1 MGFNFNFPN
10 FFSSMRFQPTKFS
23 IGGSYGGSYGSSY
36 AQQTYGSSYSQ
47 PYSSGTRSFFDMTD
61 LLNQFKTKFTA
72 GYLKSFGVSEPE
84 IKQITQPETKKIYD
98 STVMQNYGIVC
109 PVKKDQDE
117 DVKISLVAQNYGIM
131 CPLDTIEKPEPK
143 DDKQFEVMQNYGIV
157 CPKAKDDSVKI
168 YDRAMMNYGIVCP
181 KDIVVNEDIN
191 NNFFQF

>member
-1 MGFNFNFPN
+1 
-10 FFSSMRFQPTKFS
+10 MRFQPTKFS

-109 PVKKDQDE
+109 PTRIDQDDE
-117 DVKISLVAQNYGIM
+117 VKLFD
-131 CPLDTIEKPEPK
+131 CP
-143 DDKQFEVMQNYGIV
+143 MANYGIV
-157 CPKAKDDSVKI
+157 ISPSKDTKINPDITKDSDPVKI
-168 YDRAMMNYGIVCP
+168 FDCPMANYGIVISP
-181 KDIVVNEDIN
+181 SKETSKS
-191 NNFFQF
+191 NFDLDSSAVHIKKSDGLISCIKFLNS